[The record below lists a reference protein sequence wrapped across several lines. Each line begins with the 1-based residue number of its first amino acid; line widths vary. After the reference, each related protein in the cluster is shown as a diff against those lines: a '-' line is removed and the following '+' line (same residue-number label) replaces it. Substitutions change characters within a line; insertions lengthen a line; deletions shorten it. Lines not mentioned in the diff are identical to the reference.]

1 MQLGNLY
8 FDAER
13 YDDAIKWYGEALKLV
28 PNDVNV
34 STDLGVCY
42 YYTNQPDKALAQFDR
57 SLKLDPK
64 HAKTL
69 LNVGIVRAFGKQDLD
84 GATQAW
90 QQVVEVAPD
99 SPEGQAAKRA
109 LDSLT
114 SAHAGGAQETGCLML
129 LRLALF
135 IVLVVIV
142 ARAFWRLV
150 DGIVEG
156 VSGRPKGGRSQVP
169 TRGVQMV
176 RDPVCGTFV
185 LPDRAV
191 TIVDG
196 RAPGLLLL
204 RRLPRQVPRRQARA
218 TDRSRRRTRMTA
230 ESALRADIVEV
241 GRRMYAR
248 GYTASNDGNI
258 SVRLGGDRL
267 LMTPK
272 SVCKG
277 FMTPDMMCIT
287 DLEGSKLQG
296 DRDPSSEMLMHLEV
310 YRQRPDVQAVV
321 HAHPPTATGFAV
333 AGIPLDRAV
342 LAEVLTT
349 LGSIPIAEYA
359 TPSTSE
365 LPEAV
370 RKYIKAHDGM
380 LLANHGA
387 LTVGADLFGAYYK
400 METIEHFAKISL
412 VARLLGRENLIS
424 REEVTRLQELRG
436 DVRHQG
442 AGADLRRPTRRG
454 RRRATG
460 RARWSGAGRRR
471 TRLVPDAA
479 SRRAADGERR
489 TGKFG

>member
-1 MQLGNLY
+1 M
-8 FDAER
+8 
-13 YDDAIKWYGEALKLV
+13 
-28 PNDVNV
+28 
-34 STDLGVCY
+34 
-42 YYTNQPDKALAQFDR
+42 
-57 SLKLDPK
+57 
-64 HAKTL
+64 
-69 LNVGIVRAFGKQDLD
+69 
-84 GATQAW
+84 
-90 QQVVEVAPD
+90 
-99 SPEGQAAKRA
+99 
-109 LDSLT
+109 
-114 SAHAGGAQETGCLML
+114 
-129 LRLALF
+129 
-135 IVLVVIV
+135 
-142 ARAFWRLV
+142 

-156 VSGRPKGGRSQVP
+156 SQADRRSRGGGVP
-169 TRGVQMV
+169 QRGVQMV

-185 LPDRAV
+185 AARTRGDASRRPIAR
-191 TIVDG
+191 
-196 RAPGLLLL
+196 LLLL
-204 RRLPRQVPRRQARA
+204 RPRAATAYRA
-218 TDRSRRRTRMTA
+218 TARHDAANRT
-230 ESALRADIVEV
+230 LRADIVEV

-258 SVRLGGDRL
+258 SVRLGADRL

-287 DLEGSKLQG
+287 DLDGRKIQG

-321 HAHPPTATGFAV
+321 HAHPPIATGFAV

-387 LTVGADLFGAYYK
+387 LTVGADLFAAYYK

-412 VARLLGRENLIS
+412 VARLLGRENLLA
-424 REEVTRLQELRG
+424 REEVDRLQGLRG
-436 DVRHQG
+436 DLRHQG
-442 AGADLRRPTRRG
+442 AGADLCRSVRRAAGDRLERSGDLPGGAGARG
-454 RRRATG
+454 RRPAA
-460 RARWSGAGRRR
+460 RARVIGRS
-471 TRLVPDAA
+471 AA
-479 SRRAADGERR
+479 ARMAR
-489 TGKFG
+489 GKFG